1 MSRFVSLAAGLVFS
15 LASVTQAQFINL
27 TQYSNTAD
35 LASFTKADINNDGK
49 TDIIGVQKNSTGSP
63 TTVITVLLATNT
75 GFGAPINTT
84 ASGVDDAGV
93 PIVGDFNGDGF
104 PDVAVFGKDHVTGVQ
119 AVAVM
124 LGNGNG
130 TFQTGKETVIGG
142 TYIPV
147 ASECAA
153 NVADFNGDGKLD
165 IAYVNAGINVIAGKG
180 DGTFSAPV
188 TSSVG
193 SYGVSCIT
201 SGDINNDKK
210 LDIAAT
216 TAAWV
221 ITMTGNGNGS
231 FAAPVLVGKGG
242 PGPIVAAQLNA
253 DTDTDLVAVIGSGE
267 TPGVA
272 VYLGNGAGKFPTSH
286 TYTLTTQGGFGIT
299 SPPVVRD
306 LNGDGHADIAFIGSS
321 ASIST
326 LVDILLNNGDGSLTQ
341 GKLYNGDGA
350 GAAGLFADDVN
361 GDGKLDL
368 VFGNNSGGVSALD
381 GNGNGTFQGNL
392 VTIANGQGM
401 NEGLFTKSANADL
414 FLWAES
420 STLLVGNGDG
430 TFAVSTASACS
441 FNSPVAVGNF
451 GNGALDVAGP
461 ASFDNLD
468 RINVCLNNGSGDFTA
483 GGEFDQGVQHRSA
496 LAGNFAGGT
505 TLDLAASDENG
516 LSVLLSN
523 GDGSFANGIPTAVD
537 ATWPTFVVADFNG
550 DGKADIAALTD
561 TGVAV
566 YISNGDGTFKAPI
579 NTTISSV
586 AFEHLAVADLNDD
599 KKNDLILVTGDN
611 GTNLTVL
618 LGNGNGTFQAP
629 VSYAMHGGAESQA
642 VFADFNGDGNL
653 DVAIAVTSSVNN
665 FGSVDVFTGSATGK
679 LSGPTVF
686 RAAGP
691 IQALVTG
698 DFNNDKKPDLAFI
711 GANSVITMLNQ

>member
-1 MSRFVSLAAGLVFS
+1 MSRSVTLAAALVFS
-15 LASVTQAQFINL
+15 LASLARAQFINL

-35 LASFTKADINNDGK
+35 FSSFTKADINNDGK
-49 TDIIGVQKNSTGSP
+49 TDIIGVQKNPDGLP
-63 TTVITVLLATNT
+63 TTIITVLLATDT

-93 PIVGDFNGDGF
+93 PIVGDFNGDGLA
-104 PDVAVFGKDHVTGVQ
+104 DVAVFGKDHVTGVQ
-119 AVAVM
+119 AIAVM

-130 TFQTGKETVIGG
+130 TFQAGKETVIGG
-142 TYIPV
+142 TYTPV
-147 ASECAA
+147 FTACAT

-165 IAYVNAGINVIAGKG
+165 IAYINAGINVLAGKG

-210 LDIAAT
+210 LDIEAT

-221 ITMTGNGNGS
+221 ISMLGNGTGS

-242 PGPIVAAQLNA
+242 PGPIVSAQLNA
-253 DTDTDLVAVIGSGE
+253 DTDTDLVAVIGSGT
-267 TPGVA
+267 TPGVV

-286 TYTLTTQGGFGIT
+286 TYTLATDGGFAIT
-299 SPPVVRD
+299 GPPVVRD
-306 LNGDGHADIAFIGSS
+306 LNGDGHADIAFI
-321 ASIST
+321 ASTANLST
-326 LVDILLNNGDGSLTQ
+326 LVDILLNNGDGSFTQ
-341 GKLYNGDGA
+341 GQLYNGDGV
-350 GAAGLFADDVN
+350 GATGLFADDVN

-392 VTIANGQGM
+392 ATIASGQGL
-401 NEGLFTKSANADL
+401 NEGLFNKDANADL
-414 FLWAES
+414 FLWGEP
-420 STLLVGNGDG
+420 STLLLGNGDG
-430 TFAVSTASACS
+430 TFSVSTASACN
-441 FNSPVAVGNF
+441 FNFPVAIGNF

-461 ASFDNLD
+461 ASYGNLD
-468 RINVCLNNGSGDFTA
+468 RINVCLNNGIGVFTA
-483 GGEFDQGVQHRSA
+483 GGEFDQGVQHRLA

-537 ATWPTFVVADFNG
+537 ATWPNFVVADFNG
-550 DGKADIAALTD
+550 DGKADIAALTS

-579 NTTISSV
+579 NTSLSLGY
-586 AFEHLAVADLNDD
+586 AFLAVADLNND
-599 KKNDLILVTGDN
+599 KKNDLIVVTGAN

-629 VSYAMHGGAESQA
+629 VSYAMHGGALTPA
-642 VFADFNGDGNL
+642 VFGDFNGDGNL
-653 DVAIAVTSSVNN
+653 DLAIAVTSSVNN
-665 FGSVDVFTGSATGK
+665 VDSVDVFTGSATGK
-679 LSGPTVF
+679 LTGPTVF

-691 IQALVTG
+691 IRALVTA
-698 DFNNDKKPDLAFI
+698 DFNNDNKPDLAFI
-711 GANSVITMLNQ
+711 GGDGVITMLNQ